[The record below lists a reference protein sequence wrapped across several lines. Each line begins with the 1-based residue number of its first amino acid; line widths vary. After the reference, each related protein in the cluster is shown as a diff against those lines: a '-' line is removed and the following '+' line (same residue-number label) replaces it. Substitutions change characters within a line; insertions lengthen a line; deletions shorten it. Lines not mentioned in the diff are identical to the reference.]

1 MNKKGETEIVTINE
15 VDLDQCFSS
24 VIFSLVFWIRILSV
38 ILSVIFLFDFP
49 GWQSGSQSPQVSIFP
64 EASSFVGHQA
74 ISNFSPVLDR
84 VQLLIHFLEV

>member
-38 ILSVIFLFDFP
+38 IFSFDFP
-49 GWQSGSQSPQVSIFP
+49 GWQSGSQFPQVSIFP